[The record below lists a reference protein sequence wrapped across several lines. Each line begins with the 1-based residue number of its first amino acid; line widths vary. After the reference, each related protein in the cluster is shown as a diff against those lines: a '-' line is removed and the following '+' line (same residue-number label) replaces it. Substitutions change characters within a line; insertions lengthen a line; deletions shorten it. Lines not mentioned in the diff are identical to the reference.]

1 MDSEWI
7 DEYSGNPNVQ
17 RVRRDVSDADASVS
31 GLAFAVSEKRYT
43 AISVFADVH
52 SVAEVP

>member
-7 DEYSGNPNVQ
+7 DEHSGNPNVQ

-31 GLAFAVSEKRYT
+31 GLAFTVSEKRYT